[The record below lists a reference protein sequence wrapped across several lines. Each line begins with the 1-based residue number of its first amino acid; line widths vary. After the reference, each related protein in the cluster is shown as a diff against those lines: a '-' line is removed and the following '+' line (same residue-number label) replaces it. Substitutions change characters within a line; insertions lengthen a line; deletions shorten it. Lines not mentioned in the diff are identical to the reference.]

1 MEIGFLPGEILIPKK
16 ELIQNFAV
24 VACDQF
30 TSQPEYWRR
39 VECRTRDAKA
49 TAYRMIFPEADLGK
63 VDFASK
69 IQEINHAMEQSLKED
84 VYDVYPDAMIYVERT
99 LLNGSV
105 RRGLVG
111 LLDLEQYDYRPGSES
126 LIRATEKTVEERL
139 PPRIQIRENA
149 PLELP
154 HILILIDDPE
164 KTVIEPVSKAAV
176 SEKPVYDFDLME
188 QGGHISG
195 FLVSKSQQTQV
206 LDALSRLEEP
216 KAFQQK
222 YGISQKAVLLFAVGD
237 GNHSLAAAKAVYQQ
251 KKEQLGEEALSLP
264 CRYALVEIENVR
276 DDALVFEPIHRVV
289 FNVDP
294 DRFCKEL
301 TAFCKTQ
308 EGEGASQ
315 RFTLL
320 FGGTSKEITIPHPE
334 LTLTVGSVQRF
345 LDAYTKAYGGEID
358 YVHGEEVVSALSQ
371 KPGTVGI
378 LLPAMEKGDLFK
390 TVIAEGALP
399 RKTFSMGEA
408 SEKRYYLECHKI
420 K

>member
-1 MEIGFLPGEILIPKK
+1 MEIGLLPGEILIPKK
-16 ELIQNFAV
+16 ELIRDFAV

-30 TSQPEYWRR
+30 TSEPEYWRR
-39 VECRTRDAKA
+39 VERQTKEAKA

-63 VDFASK
+63 VDFSQK
-69 IQEINHAMEQSLKED
+69 VEQINQAMAQSLED
-84 VYDVYPDAMIYVERT
+84 GVYDVYEDALIYVERT
-99 LLNGSV
+99 LGNGRV
-105 RRGLVG
+105 RKGLVG
-111 LLDLEQYDYRPGSES
+111 LLDLEEYDYRPGSES
-126 LIRATEKTVEERL
+126 PIRATEKTVVDRL

-164 KTVIEPVSKAAV
+164 KTVIEPVSLAV
-176 SEKPVYDFDLME
+176 SSDEPIYDFELME
-188 QGGHISG
+188 NGGNIKG
-195 FLVSKSQQTQV
+195 YLVSKEQQEKIAKALSFLSQQEV
-206 LDALSRLEEP
+206 FDG
-216 KAFQQK
+216 K
-222 YGISQKAVLLFAVGD
+222 YGFFGKPVLLFAVGD
-237 GNHSLAAAKAVYQQ
+237 GNHSLAAAKAVYEQ
-251 KKEQLGEEALSLP
+251 KKAALGEKALSLP
-264 CRYALVEIENVR
+264 CRYALVEVENVR
-276 DDALVFEPIHRVV
+276 DDALVFEPIHRMI
-289 FNVDP
+289 FGVDENA
-294 DRFCKEL
+294 FQKEL
-301 TAFCKTQ
+301 AHYCQSQK
-308 EGEGASQ
+308 GEGAPQ

-320 FGGTSKEITIPHPE
+320 TGKESVEMTISHPE